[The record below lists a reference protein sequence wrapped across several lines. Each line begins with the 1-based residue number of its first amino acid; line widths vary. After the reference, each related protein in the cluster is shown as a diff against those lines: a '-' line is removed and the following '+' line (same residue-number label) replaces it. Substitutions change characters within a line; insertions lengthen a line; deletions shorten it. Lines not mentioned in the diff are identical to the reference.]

1 MSCECFSSPPSDR
14 TSAHRSPMVC
24 SRWGSTSNTAG
35 NWLIHCLATKQNRKH
50 VYYSQIE
57 QDNQFRH
64 APSFNGLEC
73 PYSPGKVADLCP
85 PESSLVGG
93 TVLISKN
100 NSQGSK
106 HTVQIIPNS
115 RDIYLKSALQ
125 TWSAKQSHACFLI
138 WLINMGMWLGAVHQW
153 NQSITLSGSGGY
165 RERSFWANAS
175 DGTTQLCII
184 RVMWT
189 NWVPLGLEV
198 LPSESAS
205 KTEQWIHRRRINVI
219 KNNKQCNRQRVY
231 VTPSS
236 SGRVEISDFL

>member
-1 MSCECFSSPPSDR
+1 MLFIELFIVYIYIFFLTVFRHIYIYAVFPGYNGKSNRNMTHKQEFSMSCECFSSPSDR

-64 APSFNGLEC
+64 TPSFNGLEC

-125 TWSAKQSHACFLI
+125 T
-138 WLINMGMWLGAVHQW
+138 
-153 NQSITLSGSGGY
+153 
-165 RERSFWANAS
+165 
-175 DGTTQLCII
+175 
-184 RVMWT
+184 
-189 NWVPLGLEV
+189 
-198 LPSESAS
+198 
-205 KTEQWIHRRRINVI
+205 
-219 KNNKQCNRQRVY
+219 
-231 VTPSS
+231 
-236 SGRVEISDFL
+236 